1 MINLIDFHFLQYP
14 LKPIMDQKLVYLYLK
29 NLHHKI
35 LLLNYILLVVIKM
48 MMDYTDGIL
57 RLHSTRK
64 HFTQE
69 LRYIRKYAH
78 DRTFLL
84 FAFFSLILLDRSP
97 RSLDKLYTHTHRH
110 SHKKHR
116 RFLTRTRG
124 RLFRS
129 LWSRLGMF
137 NSSFCGR

>member
-1 MINLIDFHFLQYP
+1 MIEKHNVIIDDNIVAVREKRESFC
-14 LKPIMDQKLVYLYLK
+14 KLD
-29 NLHHKI
+29 
-35 LLLNYILLVVIKM
+35 YILLVVIKM